1 MTTLFAALLCL
12 SINPT
17 TPPQPEPTKH
27 RTTHQIKMNPPTV
40 YDDSSFSLP
49 RLLTQPSKHPEITPP
64 IFRSGDGLIT
74 TFYIGDG
81 DRRLAVAAE
90 RENGHLLIYIDTDRD
105 NDLSDEKPHHLE
117 INNDESQVTATTS
130 SIDGYP
136 ISYLFSQREVL
147 EGMQPMMERVHGR
160 RVTRETTLWGKR
172 LNYRT
177 GEFKINDTVYL
188 IGLKDWEFDG
198 RYDGERDLLL
208 IDRNGDNQVS
218 DQLMSGE
225 ATEGTTSIQIGS
237 TAYAVSID
245 PSGDTIELAPKPGPP
260 IKIKQLAVGDRFPI
274 AQHDTLAGVHTFS
287 IESMQGKWAL
297 IDFWGEWCMPCV
309 KQLPDLVAL
318 QNELSKEHFAIAG
331 YLVTGSPEHAEQLL
345 QSNKADWPNAILTQ
359 ENARLNYL
367 VSGYPTKFLLNPEGI
382 IAAVNPTIDQV
393 RKTVADHK
401 P

>member
-1 MTTLFAALLCL
+1 M
-12 SINPT
+12 
-17 TPPQPEPTKH
+17 
-27 RTTHQIKMNPPTV
+27 
-40 YDDSSFSLP
+40 
-49 RLLTQPSKHPEITPP
+49 
-64 IFRSGDGLIT
+64 
-74 TFYIGDG
+74 
-81 DRRLAVAAE
+81 
-90 RENGHLLIYIDTDRD
+90 
-105 NDLSDEKPHHLE
+105 
-117 INNDESQVTATTS
+117 
-130 SIDGYP
+130 
-136 ISYLFSQREVL
+136 
-147 EGMQPMMERVHGR
+147 
-160 RVTRETTLWGKR
+160 
-172 LNYRT
+172 
-177 GEFKINDTVYL
+177 YL